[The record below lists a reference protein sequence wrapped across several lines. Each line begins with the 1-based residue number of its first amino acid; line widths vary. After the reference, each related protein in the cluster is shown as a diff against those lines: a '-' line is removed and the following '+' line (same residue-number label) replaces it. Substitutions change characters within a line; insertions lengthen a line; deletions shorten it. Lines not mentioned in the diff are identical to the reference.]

1 MEQSLAT
8 QEIRNFL
15 DRLGRHYPQPV
26 KLYLLG
32 GSALCFLG
40 NPRRTVDI
48 DCSVDRPTEEFQ
60 EMVEAVANGMQV
72 EVEIIPI
79 DAFIPLPPYAKERH
93 QNIGRFGSIEAYI
106 FDPYSIAIS
115 KIARGFETDIQ
126 DVLFLLNQGIIE
138 LEILSKF
145 LDDSYPLAWDYD
157 IDPNDLR
164 THFEVVETLAHSKP
178 GLFAF
183 Y

>member
-1 MEQSLAT
+1 MDQSLAT
-8 QEIRNFL
+8 KEIRNFL
-15 DRLGRHYPQPV
+15 DRLGKRYPQPV

-48 DCSVDRPTEEFQ
+48 DFSVDDPTEEFQ
-60 EMVEAVANGMQV
+60 EMVEAVANGLHV

-79 DAFIPLPPYAKERH
+79 DAFIPLPPNMKERH
-93 QNIGRFGSIEAYI
+93 QNIGKFGSIEAYI

-126 DVLFLLNQGIIE
+126 DVLFLLKQGIIE
-138 LEILSKF
+138 LDILSTF
-145 LDDSYPLAWDYD
+145 VEDAYPVGWDYD
-157 IDPNDLR
+157 IDPKEMR
-164 THFEVVETLAHSKP
+164 THFEVVEKLVP
-178 GLFAF
+178 
-183 Y
+183 

>member
-8 QEIRNFL
+8 REILIFL
-15 DRLGRHYPQPV
+15 DRLGKRYPLPV

-40 NPRRTVDI
+40 SPRRTVDI
-48 DCSVDRPTEEFQ
+48 DCSVDNPTEEFQ
-60 EMVEAVANGMQV
+60 ETVEAVANELHV

-79 DAFIPLPPYAKERH
+79 DAFIPLPPKTVDRH
-93 QNIGRFGSIEAYI
+93 QKIKQFGPIEVFI

-126 DVLFLLNQGIIE
+126 DVLFLLKQGIIE
-138 LEILSKF
+138 PEPLSKF
-145 LDDSYPLAWDYD
+145 VEDAYPVAWDYD
-157 IDPNDLR
+157 IDPNEMR
-164 THFEVVETLAHSKP
+164 THFEVLMALIP
-178 GLFAF
+178 
-183 Y
+183 